1 MELSNTNNTLSEK
14 YLFFIHLNRVVI
26 NKYYFE
32 FLPLF
37 RGIQLYK
44 PTSSPVKSQIAND
57 LTWPWSDQRVFSFSN
72 LEGHHFDNREAPWDE
87 AGMKKESTERTEKSN
102 KANHTQYSCENFFIV
117 FPIQYFSGT
126 AWLFR
131 LIQRMTDYWK
141 KNSLVHSV
149 LLFQNSFKSTKRTV
163 NNHVIIVKGRLPK
176 GSCEPYVWTSNY
188 TQ

>member
-1 MELSNTNNTLSEK
+1 MSDKFIKKAYTLLELSNTNNTLSEK

-87 AGMKKESTERTEKSN
+87 AGMKRSQQSEQKRVIKQITLSIAVKIS
-102 KANHTQYSCENFFIV
+102 
-117 FPIQYFSGT
+117 
-126 AWLFR
+126 
-131 LIQRMTDYWK
+131 
-141 KNSLVHSV
+141 
-149 LLFQNSFKSTKRTV
+149 LLFFLSNISQARLDFSDSFR
-163 NNHVIIVKGRLPK
+163 
-176 GSCEPYVWTSNY
+176 E
-188 TQ
+188 

>member
-102 KANHTQYSCENFFIV
+102 KANHTQYSRENFFIV

-126 AWLFR
+126 A
-131 LIQRMTDYWK
+131 
-141 KNSLVHSV
+141 
-149 LLFQNSFKSTKRTV
+149 
-163 NNHVIIVKGRLPK
+163 
-176 GSCEPYVWTSNY
+176 
-188 TQ
+188 